1 MTLLRRI
8 RAFGGISADSFK
20 KRRPAAGARLS
31 ADPLVS
37 DFIGKLQSQGMQV
50 RRQDFPDEVHGTV
63 MFPALFDA
71 LKHFYTRELS

>member
-1 MTLLRRI
+1 
-8 RAFGGISADSFK
+8 
-20 KRRPAAGARLS
+20 
-31 ADPLVS
+31 
-37 DFIGKLQSQGMQV
+37 MQV